1 LPVKDRVPTPRSSRR
16 GRGWLVALLLLLAAA
31 GGAGWYFYLGP
42 GVSLR
47 VRFLAGLGAPPPLVG
62 RSDITLTRFE
72 RLSDSL
78 AQAVG
83 RYRDRARLFDNRQI
97 ECGALAPGLVTVE
110 DRLTAYSRFKAKV
123 PMLDSAVLAK
133 DRVITAGADSVERH
147 FDRSRC
153 PRP

>member
-1 LPVKDRVPTPRSSRR
+1 MKEVVPTPRSSRR
-16 GRGWLVALLLLLAAA
+16 GRGWLVAFLLLLAAA

-42 GVSLR
+42 GVPLR
-47 VRFLAGLGAPPPLVG
+47 VRFLAGLGAPPPLAQR

-97 ECGALAPGLVTVE
+97 DCGALAPGLVTVE
-110 DRLTAYSRFKAKV
+110 DRLTAYSRLKAKL
-123 PMLDSAVLAK
+123 PMLDSAAVAK
-133 DRVITAGADSVERH
+133 DRVITAGTDSVERH

>member
-1 LPVKDRVPTPRSSRR
+1 MKERVPTPRSSRR
-16 GRGWLVALLLLLAAA
+16 GRGWLVVLLLLLGAA

-47 VRFLAGLGAPPPLVG
+47 VSFLAGLGAPPPLTAR
-62 RSDITLTRFE
+62 RSDITLARFE
-72 RLSDSL
+72 RLSDSV
-78 AQAVG
+78 AHAVG

-97 ECGALAPGLVTVE
+97 ACGALAPGLVTVE
-110 DRLTAYSRFKAKV
+110 DRLTAYSRLKAKV
-123 PMLDSAVLAK
+123 PRLDSASLAR
-133 DRVITAGADSVERH
+133 DQVITAGADSVERH

>member
-1 LPVKDRVPTPRSSRR
+1 MKERVPTPRSSRR
-16 GRGWLVALLLLLAAA
+16 GRGWLVVLLLLLAAA

-47 VRFLAGLGAPPPLVG
+47 VRFLAGLGAPPTLTAR
-62 RSDITLTRFE
+62 RSDITLARFE
-72 RLSDSL
+72 RLSDSV

-97 ECGALAPGLVTVE
+97 ACGALAPGLVTVE
-110 DRLTAYSRFKAKV
+110 DRLTAYSRLKAKV
-123 PMLDSAVLAK
+123 PLLDSASLAR
-133 DRVITAGADSVERH
+133 DQVITAGADSVERH